1 MSAKTIYVKDKLDAL
16 KRKKGKVKF
25 KDLDFTLD
33 LKDTAVSALLL
44 SPLISDDIEIN
55 KKQYHQDYDEIKINQ
70 ALSMIEDMFKDRLS
84 VLFFIGKYASYE
96 KDKFIRAHKNYIK
109 DEVYGLNI
117 HETEEVKVVFY
128 LNGNPL
134 IHYTD
139 EMSYDTTV
147 ISFCRLGIYIYAI
160 GGVIAKERNFHQLPT
175 LLYLFDSLGIDM
187 ETYSFAYLYHKIKK
201 EYPEKKDMIWD
212 FKNSVLIKSFCDTFM
227 SMNEYL
233 KSFLRDGRPK
243 RYNVNPIKNLLELIQ
258 TFPIDKIMDIPYEIV
273 VKHLYEY

>member
-1 MSAKTIYVKDKLDAL
+1 MSAKTIYVRDKLDAL

-33 LKDTAVSALLL
+33 LKDTGIAALLL

-55 KKQYHQDYDEIKINQ
+55 KKQYYQAYDEKKIDQ
-70 ALSMIEDMFKDRLS
+70 ALSMIENMFKDRVS

-96 KDKFIRAHKNYIK
+96 KDMFIRAHKNYIK
-109 DEVYGLNI
+109 DELYGLNLN
-117 HETEEVKVVFY
+117 ETEEVKVVAY
-128 LNGNPL
+128 QNGNPL
-134 IHYTD
+134 IHYAD
-139 EMSYDTTV
+139 KMSYDTTV

-201 EYPEKKDMIWD
+201 EYPEKKDIIWD